1 MLHENPDRAAPFPV
15 DDRGRVPLKWFADVS
30 FDPDKILEL
39 YNRGLLLPA
48 DSVDEVWL
56 SPEDAWDFWE
66 VMLTHHLA
74 KVPVPRFEEPSEK
87 PAAPHPDDSDS
98 WVTFKWE

>member
-1 MLHENPDRAAPFPV
+1 MLHANPDRAAPFPV
-15 DDRGRVPLKWFADVS
+15 DDHGRVPLRWFADVS

-39 YNRGLLLPA
+39 YNRGLLLPV

-56 SPEDAWDFWE
+56 SPEDAWTLWE

-74 KVPVPRFEEPSEK
+74 KVPVPRFEELSEK
-87 PAAPHPDDSDS
+87 PAAPHPDEDS
-98 WVTFKWE
+98 WVTFDWD